1 MYGGVRGG
9 RPDGRVRL
17 APGTHTT
24 ERVER
29 RAIRW
34 MAYSSRTGEPLERG
48 RRSRHPPA
56 RLLED
61 ERQDRRRDADPA
73 DRRHAPRLAQLIA
86 RTLRRCSTTTRSS
99 GSTGRGRH
107 GRRRTQQSCSRATT
121 GRGGSPVAGRSRRS
135 PGSRGTTVTST
146 RASRARTSVALR
158 RHLAGRLDVWE
169 ADSGT
174 LRPLLDG
181 DDEVTDEC
189 ENLWLRPSGA
199 EPWEYDVIL
208 MHTTPTT
215 WTFKRDARISRPLAE
230 ILWER
235 DGIRYLAPEVQLLH
249 KARAAAAPG
258 PGRLR
263 RVRPAARRTRAGVAP
278 RRAGAGAPRPP
289 VAPGTHDVRRS
300 WKV

>member
-1 MYGGVRGG
+1 ML
-9 RPDGRVRL
+9 DHDEIVRL
-17 APGTHTT
+17 YGP
-24 ERVER
+24 
-29 RAIRW
+29 W
-34 MAYSSRTGEPLERG
+34 
-48 RRSRHPPA
+48 
-56 RLLED
+56 
-61 ERQDRRRDADPA
+61 Q
-73 DRRHAPRLAQLIA
+73 A
-86 RTLRRCSTTTRSS
+86 RTPQDAAELFAGYDRPWWIAGGWAIEAFTGVPRDHGDVDPSIPRSDI
-99 GSTGRGRH
+99 G
-107 GRRRTQQSCSRATT
+107 
-121 GRGGSPVAGRSRRS
+121 
-135 PGSRGTTVTST
+135 
-146 RASRARTSVALR
+146 ALR

-235 DGIRYLAPEVQLLH
+235 DGIRYLGTGGAAAPQG
-249 KARAAAAPG
+249 ASAAAPG

-289 VAPGTHDVRRS
+289 VAREQLGAASRDTWTAFAAPS
-300 WKV
+300 K